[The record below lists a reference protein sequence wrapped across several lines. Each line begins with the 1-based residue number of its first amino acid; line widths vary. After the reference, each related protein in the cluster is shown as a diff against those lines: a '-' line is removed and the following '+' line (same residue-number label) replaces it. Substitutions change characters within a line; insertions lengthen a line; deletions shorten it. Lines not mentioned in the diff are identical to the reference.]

1 MHEFTH
7 DEINVM
13 CIYNTGSRTGLISEL
28 KEMQNYLA
36 SDQTELRGYADSC
49 ISKLEG
55 MSDEQYAVL
64 VDDLVPDFEAP
75 G

>member
-36 SDQTELRGYADSC
+36 SDQTELRRYADSC